1 MMSKEANAAAKTTP
15 LGCLIAINAAIKN
28 VLSPNSEIII
38 IAKEKKNA

>member
-1 MMSKEANAAAKTTP
+1 MMSKEANAAVKTTP

-38 IAKEKKNA
+38 IANEKKNA